1 MRAFLNVYL
10 INLKKKWVLFHDTFR
25 QYKEPICLEVTPNN
39 LTILK
44 MSLVYCLSFWGKHLQ
59 SLMQGLESS
68 WGSKSCCF
76 RFCQAKPDWSP
87 EPLCSAQGCRI
98 ITVTSDFFPDVA
110 VSPGR
115 HARLVPRSLLKNW
128 KLTESTIASKKK
140 NCLLSKQP
148 ENWER
153 LLHRCGLLCESHPCV
168 FECVHSHKGV
178 SGTHDNPSPQASCDR
193 CHKGGILALLV

>member
-1 MRAFLNVYL
+1 MRVFLNVYL
-10 INLKKKWVLFHDTFR
+10 INLNKKWVLFHDTFR
-25 QYKEPICLEVTPNN
+25 HYKEPICLEVTPNN
-39 LTILK
+39 LTVLK

-68 WGSKSCCF
+68 WGPKSCCF

-110 VSPGR
+110 VSPYQ
-115 HARLVPRSLLKNW
+115 ACASFSFK
-128 KLTESTIASKKK
+128 KLETNKKYHCK
-140 NCLLSKQP
+140 QERDCLLSKQP

-178 SGTHDNPSPQASCDR
+178 SGTRDNPSPQASCCHR

>member
-1 MRAFLNVYL
+1 MKIGLYCQLELTRTLIRVELFLPMLLFRIRKLDAMPQMHVGSCVFLNVYL
-10 INLKKKWVLFHDTFR
+10 INLNKKLGLFHDIFR

-68 WGSKSCCF
+68 WGPKSCHF
-76 RFCQAKPDWSP
+76 RFYQAKPDWSP
-87 EPLCSAQGCRI
+87 EQLCSTQGCRI

-115 HARLVPRSLLKNW
+115 HTRLGPLSL
-128 KLTESTIASKKK
+128 
-140 NCLLSKQP
+140 
-148 ENWER
+148 
-153 LLHRCGLLCESHPCV
+153 
-168 FECVHSHKGV
+168 
-178 SGTHDNPSPQASCDR
+178 
-193 CHKGGILALLV
+193 